1 MIRDAGRVRLGD
13 MQSLTINKDNLR
25 EIVAE
30 SVRDALTSELMKLR
44 ALALPAVSKKE
55 QREIEKILRRADRSP
70 GKKIHVSV

>member
-1 MIRDAGRVRLGD
+1 